1 MGKMSAAGFIEPFH
15 NSQHGSIEKGL
26 KQPPQAVPTI
36 IYTSPRVSIWPLV
49 EEQHARESQACWQN
63 SDFSID

>member
-36 IYTSPRVSIWPLV
+36 IYTSCLNMATGGGA
-49 EEQHARESQACWQN
+49 ARA
-63 SDFSID
+63 